1 MVPICKKMVEKRNS
15 ERHGRIWVLL
25 SEIAKSRGGTK
36 GSVSLEITVW
46 ILNKFEFTWFS
57 VYPSRNVKF

>member
-1 MVPICKKMVEKRNS
+1 MVPICKKMVEKRKS

>member
-1 MVPICKKMVEKRNS
+1 MVPICKKMVEKRKS

-36 GSVSLEITVW
+36 GSVS
-46 ILNKFEFTWFS
+46 
-57 VYPSRNVKF
+57 